1 MAQHVNVI
9 TDKLISYINT
19 QISSLSQNNPLIA
32 ITKPLIS
39 RMLDNNIY
47 KFESV
52 LKQIADKD
60 GLIDTEGILSEMI
73 DNIVNSQ
80 SFKINTNFLGEL
92 EIGCGKI
99 KMNLPLIN
107 KTLVLNQEDLIKF
120 KDAINN

>member
-1 MAQHVNVI
+1 
-9 TDKLISYINT
+9 
-19 QISSLSQNNPLIA
+19 
-32 ITKPLIS
+32 
-39 RMLDNNIY
+39 
-47 KFESV
+47 
-52 LKQIADKD
+52 
-60 GLIDTEGILSEMI
+60 MI